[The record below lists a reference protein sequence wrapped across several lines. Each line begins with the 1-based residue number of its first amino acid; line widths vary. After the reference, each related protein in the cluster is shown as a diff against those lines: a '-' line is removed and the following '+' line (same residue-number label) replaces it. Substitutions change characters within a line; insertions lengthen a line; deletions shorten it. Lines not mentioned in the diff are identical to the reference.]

1 MEKLRTFP
9 CIFLLALAACN
20 NNNRVPTAAT
30 ISAMN
35 LKQGKTILCG
45 PADKQLGAVSF
56 ETSCSGQVK
65 EDFNMA
71 LALLHSFEYDEAEKA
86 FAAIIHK
93 EPSCAM
99 AYWGVAMSNFHPL
112 WSPPGK
118 EEFEKGS
125 KAVAIARSVSGKT
138 KRETDYINAIGEFY
152 KENTTH
158 RNRCINFEKAME
170 KLHRQYPE
178 DNDAAAF
185 YALALNSAADP
196 GDKTCAKQR
205 KAGEVLAS
213 LGADRSFHPG
223 VIHYIIHSYD
233 YPALAAMALPA
244 AQKYASVAPSSAH
257 AQHMPSHI
265 FVRLGLW
272 NESIYANKVSGAAA
286 RCYGESL
293 GITDGH
299 WDEEL
304 HSMDYLVYSYLQ
316 QADNQHA
323 KEQYD
328 YLRGIRKIYPE
339 TPKVVYALAA
349 IPARYVL
356 ENRMWAE
363 AAVLQPHTVAGI
375 DWEKYPWENAIV
387 HFTRALGAVHLGQ
400 LETAREEVRTLH
412 RLHDT
417 LVRKEEAYKANQ
429 VAIQVKAAEAW
440 VALKEGKNS
449 DALQL
454 MTAAATMEETT
465 PKPPVTPGE
474 VAPAREL
481 LGDMLM
487 AMNKPAEALE
497 AYEINLR
504 DRPNR
509 FNALYSAGLAAERS
523 GNAAMA
529 RSYYTQLLKTSHATG
544 ASRPELA
551 AAKLF
556 LEKNKALAVKM

>member
-1 MEKLRTFP
+1 MEKLRTLP

-20 NNNRVPTAAT
+20 NSNKVPTAAT

-56 ETSCSGQVK
+56 ETSCSGKVK
-65 EDFNMA
+65 EEFNMA

-93 EPSCAM
+93 EPACAM

-112 WSPPGK
+112 WSPPAK
-118 EEFEKGS
+118 DEFEKGR
-125 KAVAIARSVSGKT
+125 KAVAIAQSISGKS
-138 KRETDYINAIGEFY
+138 KREADYVNAIAAFY
-152 KENTTH
+152 EANTSH
-158 RNRCINFEKAME
+158 RNRCANFEKAME
-170 KLHRQYPE
+170 QLHRQYPE
-178 DNDAAAF
+178 DKDAAAF

-196 GDKTCAKQR
+196 ADKTYAKQR

-213 LGADRSFHPG
+213 LGADKSFHPG
-223 VIHYIIHSYD
+223 VIHYVIHSYD

-286 RCYGESL
+286 KCYAESL
-293 GITDGH
+293 GLDGH

-323 KEQYD
+323 KEQCD
-328 YLRGIRKIYPE
+328 YLRSIRKIYPE
-339 TPKVVYALAA
+339 TPKVVYAFSA

-363 AAVLQPHTVAGI
+363 AAVLEPHTMAGLNW
-375 DWEKYPWENAIV
+375 DKYPWERAIV
-387 HFTRALGAVHLGQ
+387 HFARTLGAVHMDQ
-400 LETAREEVRTLH
+400 LDVARAEVKVLH
-412 RLHDT
+412 QLHDA
-417 LVRKEEAYKANQ
+417 LLQKEEAYKANQ
-429 VAIQVKAAEAW
+429 VHIQVKAAEAW
-440 VALKEGKNS
+440 VRLKEGKH
-449 DALQL
+449 DEALQL
-454 MTAAATMEETT
+454 MTAAAVMEETT

-487 AMNKPAEALE
+487 VMNKPAEALE
-497 AYEINLR
+497 AYEINLK

-509 FNALYSAGLAAERS
+509 FNALYNAGLAAERS
-523 GNAAMA
+523 GNAEKA
-529 RSYYTQLLKTSHATG
+529 RAYYARLLKTSNATG

-551 AAKLF
+551 AARLF
-556 LEKNKALAVKM
+556 LEKNKILAVKM